1 MFKFI
6 VVFIQLMVLFFL
18 IVFGVAIIGVSV
30 SMLFMVR

>member
-6 VVFIQLMVLFFL
+6 VAFIQLLALFFL
-18 IVFGVAIIGVSV
+18 TVFGVAIIGVSV

>member
-6 VVFIQLMVLFFL
+6 VVFIQLLALFFL
-18 IVFGVAIIGVSV
+18 MVFGVAIIGVSV